1 MLFKV
6 GLALLQQRS
15 SGISYSVT
23 QRQREIG
30 IRMALGAERR
40 SVMLMKV
47 REGARLVFIGIT
59 AGLAAGFFVS
69 RLVAAFLFEVTPSDP
84 ATFASVSILLGA
96 VALAAYRR
104 RLTPSGSTVIILSG
118 ANIDPLLLGQILA
131 G

>member
-1 MLFKV
+1 
-6 GLALLQQRS
+6 
-15 SGISYSVT
+15 
-23 QRQREIG
+23 
-30 IRMALGAERR
+30 MALGAERR

-96 VALAAYRR
+96 VALAACYLPARR
-104 RLTPSGSTVIILSG
+104 ASE
-118 ANIDPLLLGQILA
+118 IDPMGALRSEEHG
-131 G
+131 